1 MSGTTTLSVTL
12 NGAARTI
19 LGPMTL
25 QEFLAAH
32 DLVLPFMA
40 VARNGEVL
48 HRSEYPQVRLEDGDR
63 LEIVRMVGGG

>member
-1 MSGTTTLSVTL
+1 MLSVQVNGEDKTL
-12 NGAARTI
+12 AQ
-19 LGPMTL
+19 PMTL
-25 QEFLAAH
+25 QEFLETH
-32 DLVLPFMA
+32 NLLLPFMA

>member
-1 MSGTTTLSVTL
+1 MLSVTV
-12 NGAARTI
+12 NGEAKTVA
-19 LGPMTL
+19 GPVTL
-25 QEFLAAH
+25 QEFLEAN

>member
-1 MSGTTTLSVTL
+1 MLSVQV
-12 NGAARTI
+12 NGEQKSLPRS
-19 LGPMTL
+19 MTL
-25 QEFLAAH
+25 QEYLESN

-48 HRSEYPQVRLEDGDR
+48 HRSEYPAVRLQEGDR